1 MSLQP
6 RTNSAR
12 GSVHAPMDE
21 AGVTWRERAKSQRST
36 VSGERGRVIGFIA
49 LSILIGTTWTGAA
62 AADCAGQPNLR
73 EADGHWHYRIDRLN
87 HHKCWYLQSQ
97 APSAA
102 SSSAESKGVTA
113 DAKSATSSLA
123 SFFAAWKSSI
133 SPPQPDAA
141 VVAKAPEASSDSG
154 AQKNI
159 APIHR
164 RRWALNEKRTSKS
177 ELRPVE
183 SEHAEPQH
191 QQSSAERDELFNE
204 FLRWS
209 MRPQ

>member
-1 MSLQP
+1 
-6 RTNSAR
+6 
-12 GSVHAPMDE
+12 MDE
-21 AGVTWRERAKSQRST
+21 KPFRSPDDAVRAFNQVGVVSWRETAKSL
-36 VSGERGRVIGFIA
+36 VSGNRARVVGALA
-49 LSILIGTTWTGAA
+49 LSILIGTACTGAA
-62 AADCAGQPNLR
+62 AADCAGQPNLQ
-73 EADGHWHYRIDRLN
+73 ETDGHWHYRIDRLN
-87 HHKCWYLQSQ
+87 HHKCWYLQQ
-97 APSAA
+97 QTPSAA
-102 SSSAESKGVTA
+102 SSSAESKGAAA

-133 SPPQPDAA
+133 SPPQPDAV
-141 VVAKAPEASSDSG
+141 VVAKVPEASSDSP

-159 APIHR
+159 KPIHR
-164 RRWALNEKRTSKS
+164 RRLALNEKRTAKS

-191 QQSSAERDELFNE
+191 QQNSAERDELFNE